1 MIVSESTEEN
11 LERAVGSRVVRVTV
25 IGSALAVGRSGGGFE
40 RTENEEGDIVGE
52 TKTVFRRLIRTGT
65 GMGFGTGIGGK

>member
-1 MIVSESTEEN
+1 MTARESIEEN
-11 LERAVGSRVVRVTV
+11 LERMADGRVVRVTV
-25 IGSALAVGRSGGGFE
+25 IGSALVVGRSGGGFE

-65 GMGFGTGIGGK
+65 GTGFGTGIGGK